1 MLNRDS
7 SKRFPRPASPV
18 HEKAQPAEDGTPKVA
33 AGVPLGKLIPRE
45 LTVTPEVIM
54 VNSPRSPGAE
64 RFRRL
69 KTILLHD
76 PQDEPQVIVV
86 TSALPSEGKSLV
98 ALNLALA
105 FAADRDGE
113 VLLVDA
119 DIRRPGIDRWLH
131 PAPKIGLKEVLS
143 GEAEVDHGLLEIA
156 AHHMTLLPAGEPPR
170 DPVPLLSGASAR
182 TLVAT
187 LRKRFKRII
196 IDTPPIV
203 PFTDADIVG
212 AMADGVLIV
221 ARSRATPLPLL
232 EQAIAS
238 ITSTRVLGIVLND
251 ATSNLADRRT
261 NYDGYY
267 SAYYGREPKP

>member
-1 MLNRDS
+1 MLNRD

-18 HEKAQPAEDGTPKVA
+18 HEKPQPSEDGTPKVA
-33 AGVPLGKLIPRE
+33 AGIPLGKLIPRE
-45 LTVTPEVIM
+45 LTITPEVIM

-105 FAADRDGE
+105 FAADRDGD
-113 VLLVDA
+113 VLLVAA

-131 PAPKIGLKEVLS
+131 PAPKIGLEEVLS

-182 TLVAT
+182 SLVAT

-221 ARSRATPLPLL
+221 ARSRATPLALL

-251 ATSNLADRRT
+251 ATANLADRRK

-267 SAYYGREPKP
+267 SAYYGREAKP